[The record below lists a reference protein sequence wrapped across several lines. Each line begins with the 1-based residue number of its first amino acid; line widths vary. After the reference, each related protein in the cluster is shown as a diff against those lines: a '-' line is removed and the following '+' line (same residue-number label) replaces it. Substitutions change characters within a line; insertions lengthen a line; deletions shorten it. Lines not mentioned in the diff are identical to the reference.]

1 MENENNVLD
10 EETTVLKMTE
20 ELKEIMEENG
30 VEETEN
36 PIDALFDEDN
46 NDPIYL
52 YSEKGELIG
61 FEQIAI
67 IPKKASTYAILKPIQ
82 PMEGVGEDE
91 GLVFE
96 IKSDKDGK
104 EYLMLV
110 VDEKI
115 IDDVFDVYDELIEA
129 EMQDNSQDE
138 E

>member
-30 VEETEN
+30 IEATEN
-36 PIDALFDEDN
+36 PIDMLFDENN

-52 YSEKGELIG
+52 YSEKGEIIG
-61 FEQIAI
+61 FDQIAL
-67 IPKKASTYAILKPIQ
+67 IPQKASTYAILKPIK

-96 IKSDKDGK
+96 IKTDSEGK

-110 VDEKI
+110 VDEKV
-115 IDDVFDVYDELIEA
+115 IDDVFEVYDELCES
-129 EMQDNSQDE
+129 ENQD
-138 E
+138 

>member
-10 EETTVLKMTE
+10 EETKVLKMTE
-20 ELKEIMEENG
+20 EINEIINEDEID
-30 VEETEN
+30 ETVN
-36 PIDALFDEDN
+36 PIDMLYDENN

-52 YSEKGELIG
+52 FSEKGEVIG
-61 FEQIAI
+61 FEQIAL
-67 IPKKASTYAILKPIQ
+67 IPLKVNTYAILKPIQ
-82 PMEGVGEDE
+82 PMDGVGEDE

-96 IKSDKDGK
+96 IKADEYGD

-115 IDDVFDVYDELIEA
+115 IDDVFVVYDDLCAA
-129 EMQDNSQDE
+129 EVQDE